1 MMYLNIGSIIEFT
14 IYDMPINYFK
24 FVSII
29 VWNSF
34 RVKTHNVSKGGFEQC
49 DV

>member
-1 MMYLNIGSIIEFT
+1 MMYLNIGSNIEFT
-14 IYDMPINYFK
+14 IEDMPLNYFK

-34 RVKTHNVSKGGFEQC
+34 RMKTHKVSKGVFEQC
-49 DV
+49 DM